1 MRLQIRRL
9 ARSFRNVA
17 RSRTLPPWGS
27 NSSTVTGSPRH
38 NLSLYISVLR
48 AAAIH
53 LRGSHTATICELLGV
68 TNDES
73 PSVIPVDPAGP
84 RSRYAIVCCMH
95 AASPQITYLVCDNIL
110 ICNFGIWIDMMVD
123 GGRPFKCS
131 APGRLGRL
139 LAIRA

>member
-1 MRLQIRRL
+1 ML
-9 ARSFRNVA
+9 VA
-17 RSRTLPPWGS
+17 VPSYLGGVIHPLL
-27 NSSTVTGSPRH
+27 TGTTY
-38 NLSLYISVLR
+38 LYLSVLR

-73 PSVIPVDPAGP
+73 PSVILVDPAGP

-95 AASPQITYLVCDNIL
+95 AASRQITYPVCDNVL

-123 GGRPFKCS
+123 SG
-131 APGRLGRL
+131 
-139 LAIRA
+139 